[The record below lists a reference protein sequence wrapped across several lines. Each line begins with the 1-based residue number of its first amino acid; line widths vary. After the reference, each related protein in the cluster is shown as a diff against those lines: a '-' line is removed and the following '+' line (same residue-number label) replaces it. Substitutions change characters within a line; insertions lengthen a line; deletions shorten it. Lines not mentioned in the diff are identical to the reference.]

1 MASVG
6 AEQLGAQR
14 LAGQAPLTE
23 RIRAFFAVALPET
36 NRERLAAHL
45 LACAAA
51 APAFRWS
58 DPNNLH
64 LTVRFVGSVEREV
77 VEAIADRVQG
87 SRLEIS
93 LGEIGTFKRGG
104 LARVVWLGVQQGV
117 DGLTALADVVE
128 AECRTAGLEP
138 DERPLKPHL
147 TLARARARQGAALP
161 ALPPLPDL
169 ESWRADEL
177 VLYSS
182 HLGRGGAVHEPIRA
196 VRLAAL

>member
-1 MASVG
+1 MAAVG
-6 AEQLGAQR
+6 AEQLGAHR
-14 LAGQAPLTE
+14 LAGKAPLTE
-23 RIRAFFAVALPET
+23 RIRAFFAVPLPET
-36 NRERLAAHL
+36 NRERLAAYL

-77 VEAIADRVQG
+77 VEGIADRVEG
-87 SRLEIS
+87 STLEIS

-104 LARVVWLGVQQGV
+104 LARVVWLGVQHGV
-117 DGLTALADVVE
+117 DGLTVLADRVE
-128 AECRTAGLEP
+128 AECRAAGLEP
-138 DERPLKPHL
+138 EERALKPHL
-147 TLARARARQGAALP
+147 TLARARPRQGAALP

-169 ESWRADEL
+169 EPWRAGEL

-182 HLGRGGAVHEPIRA
+182 HLGSGGSMHEPIRT
-196 VRLAAL
+196 VRLTSR